1 MDVSTFLE
9 HLLTIGTQDKVFRL
23 SKIKDLD
30 KSCCTNTEME
40 VIDFD
45 ALKDKTAKEKGLSTI
60 SSCDALKILPCKNQ
74 IHFIELKG
82 LKNYFKY
89 PQSTNLSQKI
99 REFNLEEKFYDSISL
114 LETVTLFK
122 NFEYKPKDRKRFLD
136 VHKHYVIVT
145 DISAKNDALDFLSES
160 LLFLENYSNPIE
172 NEAFNQFSNEISN
185 LRDDFCTNFKGVQL
199 LSCDEVDNKYR
210 ELLC

>member
-1 MDVSTFLE
+1 MDVTTFLE
-9 HLLTIGTQDKVFRL
+9 HLLTIGTQDNVFRL

-45 ALKDKTAKEKGLSTI
+45 ALKDKTVKEKRLSTI

-114 LETVTLFK
+114 LETVTSVS
-122 NFEYKPKDRKRFLD
+122 YT
-136 VHKHYVIVT
+136 H
-145 DISAKNDALDFLSES
+145 
-160 LLFLENYSNPIE
+160 
-172 NEAFNQFSNEISN
+172 
-185 LRDDFCTNFKGVQL
+185 LRAHETM
-199 LSCDEVDNKYR
+199 
-210 ELLC
+210 